1 MQPPAAEVNRKART
15 IDYGPRSTAKPRT
28 CLDDKTSGF
37 CRAKP
42 LAGCNAGGTPADDYD
57 LDIAARHCEIL
68 CISRNRREAGASVDA
83 ADLRVTVG
91 NALLPSL
98 SLAVATVIPYRLQS
112 AVRIAFLNESFSR
125 GVTCNGIGQ
134 EATMGRATST
144 SGWPTPYFSNTSE
157 PNSVLSTTSF
167 SYAT

>member
-1 MQPPAAEVNRKART
+1 MPPFHQVRQSRRGGAVTERGRRHPAGGGPVHDVLDGVAG
-15 IDYGPRSTAKPRT
+15 GPRRDVTA
-28 CLDDKTSGF
+28 
-37 CRAKP
+37 
-42 LAGCNAGGTPADDYD
+42 D
-57 LDIAARHCEIL
+57 LLGPVDPD
-68 CISRNRREAGASVDA
+68 VDA